1 MCFLKYIWM
10 EKLVDKLHT
19 KDSFRFVDGTQ
30 NRNLASSTILPRV
43 AHTVYPDILSTWC
56 EHARILCAEDYLSE
70 TYILRRHSGC
80 AIWSFS
86 QIACQACHCCLGP
99 RGSTRM
105 QTWFSVF
112 YKEQDSPS
120 QDWVKPRKLAG
131 RKIIIT
137 QSLSNHSGDYRSG
150 HLLCT
155 QSIINQFSFS
165 KVGLVFCASLKTKA
179 GCLAVCLRLH
189 FTHIL
194 ATDGVYNM
202 LTSDLVQFY
211 KLTYFCQQTIY
222 LANEGNARSRQHQCA
237 LGLLHDFCLLGC
249 CS

>member
-1 MCFLKYIWM
+1 MWTFADSLCWGLPFRNQHPDKAFWMC
-10 EKLVDKLHT
+10 
-19 KDSFRFVDGTQ
+19 
-30 NRNLASSTILPRV
+30 NLIFQPNSLPG
-43 AHTVYPDILSTWC
+43 LS
-56 EHARILCAEDYLSE
+56 LLFGP
-70 TYILRRHSGC
+70 SG
-80 AIWSFS
+80 
-86 QIACQACHCCLGP
+86 QHL
-99 RGSTRM
+99 M

-179 GCLAVCLRLH
+179 CCLAVCLRPHL
-189 FTHIL
+189 THIL